1 VSAAGACIVGAAM
14 TEFSRDAGRPAERL
28 AIEAA
33 TSACA
38 DAGLD
43 PGVIDGIVPFP
54 HGPTAEDLIAGLGLP
69 DVRFTAVPHLGG
81 ASSVAAMR
89 LAAMAVTSGQAD
101 YVLIFV
107 ARNGRSAARVEQ
119 RVANLLPGQ
128 RYRRN
133 LEHPQGMTTPAQ
145 WYSLICRRHMHEFG
159 TTRAHLGEVAITMRA
174 HAQLNEHAQMYGRP
188 LTMEQYLAGR
198 PIADPYWLYDCC
210 LETDGAG
217 AVLITSA
224 DRAADR
230 RHRPVRLAG
239 MAEGHA
245 DSADDII
252 NRRDIFNTG
261 MTKAAP
267 RAFGLAGVA
276 PSDVDAAMVYDCFTF
291 EVIQQLEEAGF
302 CPRGGG
308 GELVADG
315 GIGLGGRLPVNP
327 HGGLLSEGH
336 IAGMNHIVEAVTQL
350 RGQAGQRQ
358 VADAEVVAVTGWGD
372 MGDGALAVLTV

>member
-1 VSAAGACIVGAAM
+1 VTAAAACIVGAAM
-14 TEFSRDAGRPAERL
+14 TEFSSDARRPAERL
-28 AIEAA
+28 AIEVA

-38 DAGLD
+38 DAGVD
-43 PGVIDGIVPFP
+43 PNLIDGIVPFP
-54 HGPTAEDLIAGLGLP
+54 HGPSAEDLITGLGLP
-69 DVRFTAVPHLGG
+69 DVRFTGVPHLGG
-81 ASSVAAMR
+81 ASSVAGLR
-89 LAAMAVTSGQAD
+89 LAAMAVESGQAD
-101 YVLIFV
+101 HVLAFV
-107 ARNGRSAARVEQ
+107 ARNGRSGSRVEA

-159 TTRAHLGEVAITMRA
+159 TTRAHLGEVAVTMRA

-217 AVLITSA
+217 AVLITTA
-224 DRAADR
+224 DRAADLR
-230 RHRPVRLAG
+230 QRPVRLAG

-245 DSADDII
+245 QSADDII

-261 MTKAAP
+261 LTKAAP
-267 RAFGLAGVA
+267 RAFGLAGVG
-276 PSDVDAAMVYDCFTF
+276 PSDVDAAMIYDCFTF

-302 CPRGGG
+302 CARGQG
-308 GELVADG
+308 GEFVADG

-336 IAGMNHIVEAVTQL
+336 IAGMNHVVEAVTQL
-350 RGQAGQRQ
+350 RGQAGERQ
-358 VADAEVVAVTGWGD
+358 VAGAEVVAVTGWGD